1 MKFNQKYLVGV
12 IAGSLLSSS
21 AFALTCDKSYGMQVT
36 VGATVG
42 SAVCDSSSTA
52 FIDNLKNFSGLNAS
66 YTQTSAATI
75 AGRFNDVN
83 IDLSYAANSNQ
94 LNYTFK
100 ELGISGS
107 FTGASRDASE
117 EAFKDFVKK
126 NDIIGKIMKYQ
137 AQHSA
142 TSPISGVGGL
152 IPMTAAADFEST
164 FATASA
170 ISGAPSTGAASNNLI
185 GASISY
191 GSYKVDGYGDR
202 VSTMSLPLSYT
213 IRNDIDPRRQLAFSL
228 PITVI
233 DIGGAK
239 TIHTGL
245 GVAYR
250 FPITER
256 WSIAPS
262 ARYSIVAS
270 KDRATVSTVYS
281 AALSSVYRIPMER
294 FDLAI
299 GNMVGYYRTGKF
311 AAGDYSFDP
320 NIKNVVL
327 RNGVMLSQP
336 VNFGKKMSIEYSLV
350 DTRYMG
356 DKPAVDNTQELS
368 ITLGTN
374 KNAFDARSFV
384 RGGVTLMR
392 GPGVN
397 GVTANIGY
405 WF

>member
-1 MKFNQKYLVGV
+1 MKYKDYYQILGVG
-12 IAGSLLSSS
+12 
-21 AFALTCDKSYGMQVT
+21 
-36 VGATVG
+36 
-42 SAVCDSSSTA
+42 
-52 FIDNLKNFSGLNAS
+52 
-66 YTQTSAATI
+66 
-75 AGRFNDVN
+75 
-83 IDLSYAANSNQ
+83 
-94 LNYTFK
+94 
-100 ELGISGS
+100 
-107 FTGASRDASE
+107 RDASE

-281 AALSSVYRIPMER
+281 AALSSVYRIPMES

-374 KNAFDARSFV
+374 KNAFDARSFI